1 MWRRKYASNLYAGLL
16 KSLREVQF
24 DRTDI
29 QPPILN
35 EVREIDDELDEDEL
49 KLNEKDLANDDEPP
63 VDIPLAQTTENDEV
77 IQPFVHLRRSRRI
90 AERQSI

>member
-35 EVREIDDELDEDEL
+35 EVREIDDELDEYEL
-49 KLNEKDLANDDEPP
+49 ELNEEDLANEEEPP
-63 VDIPLAQTTENDEV
+63 VNIPFAQTTDIDEV
-77 IQPFVHLRRSRRI
+77 IQPFV
-90 AERQSI
+90 Q

>member
-35 EVREIDDELDEDEL
+35 EVRELDDELDEDEL
-49 KLNEKDLANDDEPP
+49 EL
-63 VDIPLAQTTENDEV
+63 TENDLSHEEEPPIDIPMADTNANIEV
-77 IQPFVHLRRSRRI
+77 VQPFVHLRRSRRI
-90 AERQSI
+90 AERQN